1 MQIRSARDED
11 LSAVETLLSEN
22 QLPVQGVRENFSN
35 FLVAE
40 EGRRIV
46 GAIGLE
52 SFNSVALLR
61 SAAVSEGVRGTGIGR
76 QLVDHALENA
86 RRQGIEE
93 VFLLTTTAE
102 KYFPKFGFSET
113 TRDLVPA
120 AVKASAEFR
129 GACPDS
135 AIVMRLPIVPTP
147 ASL

>member
-1 MQIRSARDED
+1 MKIRSANERD
-11 LSAVETLLSEN
+11 LSAVEQLLSEN
-22 QLPVQGVRENFSN
+22 RLPIEGVRENFSN

-52 SFNSVALLR
+52 RFGAVALLR
-61 SAAVSEGVRGTGIGR
+61 SAAVSTDLRGAGIGR
-76 QLVDHALENA
+76 QLVERALESV
-86 RRQGIEE
+86 RHLGIEE

-102 KYFPKFGFSET
+102 KYFPKFGFAET

-120 AVKASAEFR
+120 ALNASAEFQ

-135 AIVMRLPIVPTP
+135 AVVMRLPIVSTP
-147 ASL
+147 ASI